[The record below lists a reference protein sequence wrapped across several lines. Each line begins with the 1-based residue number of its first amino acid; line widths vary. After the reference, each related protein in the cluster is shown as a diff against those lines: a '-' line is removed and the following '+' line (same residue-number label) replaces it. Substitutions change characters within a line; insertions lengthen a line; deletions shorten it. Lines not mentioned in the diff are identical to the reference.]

1 MWERIGDHPLFSPD
15 GLATRGGEPERNR
28 QGVRTSRRM
37 EDLRCQ
43 EVGVILASHLA
54 GEVLCR
60 EVELVAGW
68 GVGGQ
73 RVGALLEEL
82 KGVGLVD
89 LLALSGGDA
98 VLGPLPELAAG
109 DLGGRSVLP
118 VSGKLVSST
127 KSSCG
132 VVVWSAIL

>member
-1 MWERIGDHPLFSPD
+1 
-15 GLATRGGEPERNR
+15 
-28 QGVRTSRRM
+28 M

-43 EVGVILASHLA
+43 EVGVILAGHLA

-82 KGVGLVD
+82 EGVGLVD

-98 VLGPLPELAAG
+98 VLGPLPELTAG
-109 DLGGRSVLP
+109 DLGGRGILP
-118 VSGKLVSST
+118 VIGKLVSSEVFLWACGMECHSPT
-127 KSSCG
+127 KWWVSE
-132 VVVWSAIL
+132 